1 MALPC
6 PFCKTPINLTLDF
19 IIQNPICACPSCKTI
34 MDFTVNEDIVTM
46 YREAMMEMEKIKKQH
61 KGAIKFG

>member
-1 MALPC
+1 
-6 PFCKTPINLTLDF
+6 
-19 IIQNPICACPSCKTI
+19 